1 MEELKGKTLT
11 RCHGRRPTAW
21 DIEQLEEDVAQI
33 ATEVKTSLF
42 QGGQD
47 HGCLAAVIS
56 EEEYRLEVMDNTYT
70 YVEPLGQ
77 ALPAYNPNITGNED
91 EYAIKALEAEHK
103 VYRTDRLRYEGLT
116 EHIKDELLKRSMR
129 QGSRPSSA
137 QEGDTQIFPSNVSSS
152 TFAATQRS

>member
-1 MEELKGKTLT
+1 
-11 RCHGRRPTAW
+11 
-21 DIEQLEEDVAQI
+21 LEEDVAQI

-56 EEEYRLEVMDNTYT
+56 KEECRLEVMDNTYT

-103 VYRTDRLRYEGLT
+103 VYRTDRLRYEVLT
-116 EHIKDELLKRSMR
+116 EHINDELLKSRVSMR
-129 QGSRPSSA
+129 HGSQPSSA
-137 QEGDTQIFPSNVSSS
+137 QGGDTQIFPSNVSSS
-152 TFAATQRS
+152 TYAATQRS